1 MPIALHV
8 VHSLDFG
15 GVESHMKIINANQE
29 KSLYGH
35 IFCAISAGGN
45 AQKSIEHAGG
55 RVKVFGLR
63 GTIPSF
69 WTIVKLAQYFR
80 KVQPDVVHCHGAE
93 ANFHGILAAYLAGV
107 KVRVAEEIGIP
118 EHSWVA
124 RVIFR
129 GVYAIS
135 TRCLAV
141 AQSVAME
148 MVRLGEIK
156 PGRVEILNN
165 PAPLLPMRKNPTCSD
180 QITIGYVGRLE
191 SVKNP
196 LSIVDTVYLL
206 RQRGVDAS
214 AIIVGEGS
222 LKSSLQN
229 RILSFGLFEHVKLL
243 GFEEFPFEAIKDCSL
258 FVQPSISEG
267 LSLALV
273 EAMSLGIPVIV
284 SAKGGGS
291 EVVQDRVTGF
301 LLQIPQAIEIAKSI
315 EDWMAMSARE
325 RLEMVHTARSSVIER
340 FSASRYFEGVHRL
353 YGKTG

>member
-1 MPIALHV
+1 VPIALHV

-15 GVESHMKIINANQE
+15 GVESHMKIINAHQE
-29 KSLYGH
+29 KSVYEH

-45 AQKSIEHAGG
+45 AQKSIEQAGG
-55 RVKVFGLR
+55 RVEVFGLR
-63 GTIPSF
+63 DSIPSL
-69 WTIVKLAQYFR
+69 WTIIKLVQYFR
-80 KVQPDVVHCHGAE
+80 RVQPDVIHCHGAE

-118 EHSWVA
+118 EHSWIA
-124 RVIFR
+124 TVIFR

-156 PGRVEILNN
+156 LGRVEILNN
-165 PAPLLPMRKNPTCSD
+165 PAPLPPMRENPPCSD

-191 SVKNP
+191 PVKNP
-196 LSIVDTVYLL
+196 VSIVDTVYLL

-222 LKSSLQN
+222 LKSSLEN
-229 RILSFGLFEHVKLL
+229 RILSFDLFEHVKLL
-243 GFEEFPFEAIKDCSL
+243 GFQELPFEAIKDCSF

-273 EAMSLGIPVIV
+273 EAMSLGIPVVV
-284 SAKGGGS
+284 SANGGGS

-301 LLQIPQAIEIAKSI
+301 LLQIPQAAQIATSI
-315 EDWMAMSARE
+315 EDWMVLSASE
-325 RLEMVHTARSSVIER
+325 RLAMVDNARSSVIER
-340 FSASRYFEGVHRL
+340 FSASRYFEGVDRL
-353 YGKTG
+353 YGEAG